1 MSSRRD
7 FITLLGGAAAAW
19 PMAARAQQPERI
31 RVIGVLISTAADDP
45 EGQARIAAFRQ
56 GLQELGWAEGRNV
69 RIDTRAAADG
79 DQFRTQAAELVALA
93 SDVILAATTPGV
105 AAVQHATRTV
115 PVVFVTVFDPVSAGF
130 VSNLARPGGNTTG
143 FALPEYGT
151 SVKWL
156 ELLKEIAPGVTRVA
170 VVRDPALVSG
180 TGQLAAIQA
189 VAPSFSV
196 ELNPVDARDP
206 TEMERA
212 IAAFARSANGGLI
225 VTASPAS
232 VTHRKLI
239 IALAARHRL
248 PAVYAFRFMAPKFI
262 ELPDIGWSSVIAP
275 VMPNGRSHASP
286 SGRSP
291 KPLPKKIPGWSKSG
305 ALALM
310 PRAPECPIP
319 HPNRADTNISWR
331 SLR

>member
-1 MSSRRD
+1 M
-7 FITLLGGAAAAW
+7 LLN
-19 PMAARAQQPERI
+19 
-31 RVIGVLISTAADDP
+31 TAANDP

-56 GLQELGWAEGRNV
+56 GLQELGWAEDRNV
-69 RIDTRAAADG
+69 RIDTRNVVDA
-79 DQFRTQAAELVALA
+79 DQFRTHAAELVALA
-93 SDVILAATTPGV
+93 PDVILAATTPGV
-105 AAVQHATRTV
+105 TAVQHATRTV

-196 ELNPVDARDP
+196 ELNPVDARD
-206 TEMERA
+206 TVEMERA

-225 VTASPAS
+225 VTGSPAS

-248 PAVYAFRFMAPKFI
+248 PAVYAFRYMAADGGLISYGPNSIDPYRRAATYVDRILKG
-262 ELPDIGWSSVIAP
+262 EKPADLPVQARPSLSWSSTSRPPRRLASTVPATCSPAP
-275 VMPNGRSHASP
+275 TR
-286 SGRSP
+286 
-291 KPLPKKIPGWSKSG
+291 
-305 ALALM
+305 
-310 PRAPECPIP
+310 
-319 HPNRADTNISWR
+319 
-331 SLR
+331 

>member
-1 MSSRRD
+1 MIGRRE
-7 FITLLGGAAAAW
+7 FAILLGGAAAAW
-19 PMAARAQQPERI
+19 PLAAQAQQPERMR
-31 RVIGVLISTAADDP
+31 RVGMLMNLAADDP
-45 EGQARIAAFRQ
+45 EGKDRIAAFRQ
-56 GLQELGWAEGRNV
+56 GLQELGWTDGRNV
-69 RIDTRAAADG
+69 QFDTRWAEADAE
-79 DQFRTQAAELVALA
+79 RMRRYAVELVALA
-93 SDVILAATTPGV
+93 PDVILAATTPGV
-105 AAVQHATRTV
+105 TAVQHATRTV
-115 PVVFVTVFDPVSAGF
+115 PLVFVTVFDPVSAGF

-189 VAPSFSV
+189 LAPSFRV

-232 VTHRKLI
+232 GTHRKPI

-248 PAVYAFRFMAPKFI
+248 PAVYAFRYMATDGGLISYGPDSIDPYRRAAAYVDRVLKGEKPADLPVQAPTKY
-262 ELPDIGWSSVIAP
+262 ELVLNLKTA
-275 VMPNGRSHASP
+275 R
-286 SGRSP
+286 
-291 KPLPKKIPGWSKSG
+291 
-305 ALALM
+305 ALGLDVPPTVLA
-310 PRAPECPIP
+310 
-319 HPNRADTNISWR
+319 RADEVIE
-331 SLR
+331 

>member
-1 MSSRRD
+1 MMGRRE
-7 FITLLGGAAAAW
+7 FITLIGGAAAAW
-19 PMAARAQQPERI
+19 PLAARAQQPERI

-56 GLQELGWAEGRNV
+56 GLQELGWTEGRNV
-69 RIDTRAAADG
+69 RIDTRAAADA

-248 PAVYAFRFMAPKFI
+248 PAVYAFRFMVADGGLISYGPNSIDPYRRAATYVDRILKGEKPGDLPVQAPTKY
-262 ELPDIGWSSVIAP
+262 ELVIHLKTAKAMGLTVPDS
-275 VMPNGRSHASP
+275 
-286 SGRSP
+286 
-291 KPLPKKIPGWSKSG
+291 L
-305 ALALM
+305 LA
-310 PRAPECPIP
+310 
-319 HPNRADTNISWR
+319 RADEVIE
-331 SLR
+331 